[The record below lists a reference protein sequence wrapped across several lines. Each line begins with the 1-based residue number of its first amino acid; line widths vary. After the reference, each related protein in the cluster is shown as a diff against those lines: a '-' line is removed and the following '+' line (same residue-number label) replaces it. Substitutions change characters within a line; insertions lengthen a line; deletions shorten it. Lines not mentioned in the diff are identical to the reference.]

1 MDFKIVFGQNPLTN
15 DFAILVNDQF
25 GPYKV
30 YKPSRDQPCNRTI
43 LCILMHDLDSI
54 CFVSVKLLFDFGVEC

>member
-1 MDFKIVFGQNPLTN
+1 MDFELNPLAN

-30 YKPSRDQPCNRTI
+30 KKPSGDHPCNRTI

-54 CFVSVKLLFDFGVEC
+54 ALCV